1 MSEVI
6 IDDIAIVKL
15 ALLSMR
21 CDNCKYVEL
30 IDVSEHT
37 KNYNIISMCGLT
49 GGYAGKVCQLWEKR
63 NEH

>member
-1 MSEVI
+1 MCLET
-6 IDDIAIVKL
+6 DAIAIAKL

-30 IDVSEHT
+30 IDVSKHT
-37 KNYNIISMCGLT
+37 DNYNIISMCGLT
-49 GGYAGKVCQLWEKR
+49 GGYAGKVCASWEKR